1 MNWRNPRYL
10 IRGTIKNLED
20 KAKIK
25 FLNEKPGSFEMVEIV
40 PVDLSNQQ
48 SLDEAIEGCDFIVHT
63 ASTIS
68 EWNAY
73 LMQLPQDSED
83 NV

>member
-1 MNWRNPRYL
+1 
-10 IRGTIKNLED
+10 
-20 KAKIK
+20 
-25 FLNEKPGSFEMVEIV
+25 MVEIV

-68 EWNAY
+68 E
-73 LMQLPQDSED
+73 
-83 NV
+83 